1 MVHATRYISFVRSGK
16 SKRVAYPPNFRVF
29 GNHLILVEFTSRHFI
44 HFLYFTLDSKYLS
57 LIKNWIRRLNEKRRS
72 KTEARSTAYSY
83 NNTVAVQEQKEKVQ
97 ENSESESQ
105 VEFDEIR
112 EFRENRAAGKIQAAW
127 RKFVI
132 RENKISKIMGE
143 EPKFTEFDVLKESLT
158 RNQPNVKQTVR
169 SEMKPEVG
177 SEVRRE
183 VSTSEP
189 RRIVNEKT
197 VIVRSSKTFVSG
209 HFEISS

>member
-1 MVHATRYISFVRSGK
+1 M
-16 SKRVAYPPNFRVF
+16 
-29 GNHLILVEFTSRHFI
+29 
-44 HFLYFTLDSKYLS
+44 DSKYLS

-83 NNTVAVQEQKEKVQ
+83 NNTVAVQEQREKVQ
-97 ENSESESQ
+97 ENFESESQ
-105 VEFDEIR
+105 VEIDEIR

-143 EPKFTEFDVLKESLT
+143 EPKFTEFDALKESLT

-169 SEMKPEVG
+169 SERKPEVEP
-177 SEVRRE
+177 EVRPE
-183 VSTSEP
+183 VAKLSEP
-189 RRIVNEKT
+189 GRIVNEKT

-209 HFEISS
+209 HFEISSQVSTDSVDISKSFVRDSPLIPFQA

>member
-1 MVHATRYISFVRSGK
+1 M
-16 SKRVAYPPNFRVF
+16 
-29 GNHLILVEFTSRHFI
+29 
-44 HFLYFTLDSKYLS
+44 DSKYLS

-72 KTEARSTAYSY
+72 KTEARSTAYSN
-83 NNTVAVQEQKEKVQ
+83 NNTVAVQEQREKVQ
-97 ENSESESQ
+97 ENFESESQ
-105 VEFDEIR
+105 VEIDEIR
-112 EFRENRAAGKIQAAW
+112 EFRENKAAGKIQAAW

-169 SEMKPEVG
+169 SERKPEVEP
-177 SEVRRE
+177 EVRPE
-183 VSTSEP
+183 VARLSEP
-189 RRIVNEKT
+189 GRIVNEKT

-209 HFEISS
+209 HFEISSQVSTDSADISKSFVQDSPLIPFQD

>member
-1 MVHATRYISFVRSGK
+1 MRLASLL
-16 SKRVAYPPNFRVF
+16 NFRVF
-29 GNHLILVEFTSRHFI
+29 ENQFVEFMSRHFMN
-44 HFLYFTLDSKYLS
+44 FLYFTLDSKYLS

-83 NNTVAVQEQKEKVQ
+83 NNTVAVQEQREKVQ
-97 ENSESESQ
+97 ENFESESQ
-105 VEFDEIR
+105 VEIDEIR
-112 EFRENRAAGKIQAAW
+112 EFRENRAASKIQAAW

-169 SEMKPEVG
+169 SEIKPEVG
-177 SEVRRE
+177 PEVAT
-183 VSTSEP
+183 SSEP

-209 HFEISS
+209 HFEISSLVSTDSSDIS

>member
-1 MVHATRYISFVRSGK
+1 M
-16 SKRVAYPPNFRVF
+16 
-29 GNHLILVEFTSRHFI
+29 
-44 HFLYFTLDSKYLS
+44 DSKYLS

-83 NNTVAVQEQKEKVQ
+83 NNTVAVQEQKGKVQ
-97 ENSESESQ
+97 ENFESESQ
-105 VEFDEIR
+105 VEIDEIR

-169 SEMKPEVG
+169 SERKPEVEP
-177 SEVRRE
+177 EVRPE
-183 VSTSEP
+183 VTRLSEP
-189 RRIVNEKT
+189 GRIVNEKT

-209 HFEISS
+209 HFEISSQVSTDSADISKSFGPVRDSPLIPFQD

>member
-1 MVHATRYISFVRSGK
+1 M
-16 SKRVAYPPNFRVF
+16 
-29 GNHLILVEFTSRHFI
+29 
-44 HFLYFTLDSKYLS
+44 DSKYLS

-72 KTEARSTAYSY
+72 KTEARPTAYSY

-105 VEFDEIR
+105 VEFDEIREFR

>member
-1 MVHATRYISFVRSGK
+1 M
-16 SKRVAYPPNFRVF
+16 
-29 GNHLILVEFTSRHFI
+29 SR

-83 NNTVAVQEQKEKVQ
+83 NNTVAVQEQRGKVQ
-97 ENSESESQ
+97 ENFESESQ
-105 VEFDEIR
+105 VEIDEIR
-112 EFRENRAAGKIQAAW
+112 DFRENRAAGKIQAAW

-143 EPKFTEFDVLKESLT
+143 EPTFTEFDALKESLT

-169 SEMKPEVG
+169 SERKPEVEP
-177 SEVRRE
+177 EVRPE
-183 VSTSEP
+183 VARLSEP
-189 RRIVNEKT
+189 GRIVNEKT

-209 HFEISS
+209 HFEISSQVSTDSVDISKSFFRDSPLIPFQD

>member
-1 MVHATRYISFVRSGK
+1 M
-16 SKRVAYPPNFRVF
+16 
-29 GNHLILVEFTSRHFI
+29 
-44 HFLYFTLDSKYLS
+44 DSKYLS

-83 NNTVAVQEQKEKVQ
+83 NNTVAVQEQREKVQ
-97 ENSESESQ
+97 ENFESESQ
-105 VEFDEIR
+105 VEIDEIR

-169 SEMKPEVG
+169 SERKPEVEP
-177 SEVRRE
+177 EVRPE
-183 VSTSEP
+183 VARLSEP
-189 RRIVNEKT
+189 GRIVNEKT

-209 HFEISS
+209 HFEISSQVSTESADISKSFGPVRDSPLIPFQD

>member
-1 MVHATRYISFVRSGK
+1 M
-16 SKRVAYPPNFRVF
+16 N
-29 GNHLILVEFTSRHFI
+29 
-44 HFLYFTLDSKYLS
+44 FLYFTLDSKYLS

-83 NNTVAVQEQKEKVQ
+83 NNTVTVQEQREKVQ
-97 ENSESESQ
+97 ENFESESQ
-105 VEFDEIR
+105 VVIDEIR

-169 SEMKPEVG
+169 SEIKPEVG
-177 SEVRRE
+177 PEVA
-183 VSTSEP
+183 SSSEP
-189 RRIVNEKT
+189 RRPVNEKT

>member
-1 MVHATRYISFVRSGK
+1 M
-16 SKRVAYPPNFRVF
+16 
-29 GNHLILVEFTSRHFI
+29 
-44 HFLYFTLDSKYLS
+44 DSKYLS

-83 NNTVAVQEQKEKVQ
+83 NNTVAVQEQRGKVQ
-97 ENSESESQ
+97 ENFESESQ
-105 VEFDEIR
+105 VEIDEIR
-112 EFRENRAAGKIQAAW
+112 DFRENRAAGKIQAAW

-169 SEMKPEVG
+169 SERKPEVEP
-177 SEVRRE
+177 EVRPE
-183 VSTSEP
+183 VARLSEP
-189 RRIVNEKT
+189 GRIVNEKT

-209 HFEISS
+209 HFEISSQVSTDSVDISKSFGPVRDSPLIPFQD

>member
-1 MVHATRYISFVRSGK
+1 M
-16 SKRVAYPPNFRVF
+16 
-29 GNHLILVEFTSRHFI
+29 
-44 HFLYFTLDSKYLS
+44 DSKYLS

-72 KTEARSTAYSY
+72 KTEARSTAYS
-83 NNTVAVQEQKEKVQ
+83 NNINTVAVQEQREKVQ
-97 ENSESESQ
+97 ENFESESQ
-105 VEFDEIR
+105 VEIDEIR

-169 SEMKPEVG
+169 SERKPEVEP
-177 SEVRRE
+177 EVRPE
-183 VSTSEP
+183 VARLSEP
-189 RRIVNEKT
+189 GRIVNEKT

-209 HFEISS
+209 HFEISSQVSTDSADISKSFGPVRDSPLIPFQD

>member
-1 MVHATRYISFVRSGK
+1 M
-16 SKRVAYPPNFRVF
+16 
-29 GNHLILVEFTSRHFI
+29 
-44 HFLYFTLDSKYLS
+44 DSKYLS

-83 NNTVAVQEQKEKVQ
+83 NNTVTVQEQREKVQ
-97 ENSESESQ
+97 ENFESESQ
-105 VEFDEIR
+105 VVIDEIR

-169 SEMKPEVG
+169 SEIKPEVA
-177 SEVRRE
+177 S
-183 VSTSEP
+183 SSEP

-209 HFEISS
+209 HFEISSLVSTDSSDISKSFGLVRDSPLIPFQD

>member
-1 MVHATRYISFVRSGK
+1 M
-16 SKRVAYPPNFRVF
+16 
-29 GNHLILVEFTSRHFI
+29 
-44 HFLYFTLDSKYLS
+44 DSKYLS

-83 NNTVAVQEQKEKVQ
+83 NNTVAVQEQREKVQ
-97 ENSESESQ
+97 ENFESESQ
-105 VEFDEIR
+105 VEIDEIR

-169 SEMKPEVG
+169 SERKPEVEP
-177 SEVRRE
+177 EVRPE
-183 VSTSEP
+183 VARLSEP
-189 RRIVNEKT
+189 GRIVNEKT

-209 HFEISS
+209 HFEISSQVSTDSADISKSFGPVRDSPLIPFQD

>member
-1 MVHATRYISFVRSGK
+1 M
-16 SKRVAYPPNFRVF
+16 
-29 GNHLILVEFTSRHFI
+29 
-44 HFLYFTLDSKYLS
+44 DSKYLS

-72 KTEARSTAYSY
+72 KTEARSTAYS
-83 NNTVAVQEQKEKVQ
+83 NNINTVAVQEQREKVQ
-97 ENSESESQ
+97 ENFESESQ
-105 VEFDEIR
+105 VEIDEIR

-169 SEMKPEVG
+169 SERKPEVEP
-177 SEVRRE
+177 EVRPE
-183 VSTSEP
+183 VARLSEP
-189 RRIVNEKT
+189 GRIVNEKT

-209 HFEISS
+209 HFEISSQVSTDSADISKSFDPVRDSSLIPFQD

>member
-1 MVHATRYISFVRSGK
+1 M
-16 SKRVAYPPNFRVF
+16 
-29 GNHLILVEFTSRHFI
+29 
-44 HFLYFTLDSKYLS
+44 DSKYLS

-72 KTEARSTAYSY
+72 KTEARSTAYS
-83 NNTVAVQEQKEKVQ
+83 NNINTVAVQEQREKVQ
-97 ENSESESQ
+97 ENFESESQ
-105 VEFDEIR
+105 VEIDEIR

-169 SEMKPEVG
+169 SEIKPEVA
-177 SEVRRE
+177 S
-183 VSTSEP
+183 SSEP

-209 HFEISS
+209 HFEISSQVSTDSADISKSFGPVRDSPLIPFQD